1 MANPNIVNVATI
13 AGGSL
18 GFHLTTTA
26 TTALMTVTAEYI
38 IKINSIL
45 VANVDGTNDATCDVR
60 IVKLNVEPLGI
71 TNLDTSG
78 TFYIAKTVNVP
89 ADDVL
94 ILVDRPF
101 YMMAGDAL
109 SALASANSD
118 LDILISFEAIID
130 S

>member
-1 MANPNIVNVATI
+1 MAQPNIVNVASIYGQSVGAT
-13 AGGSL
+13 
-18 GFHLTTTA
+18 LTTSFVA
-26 TTALMTVTAEYI
+26 FITVTAEYVVKVNYI
-38 IKINSIL
+38 HI
-45 VANVDGTNDATCDVR
+45 ANIDGTDDATCDVKL
-60 IVKLNVEPLGI
+60 VKVDQDPIGI
-71 TNLDTSG
+71 TDYAIDDIIYL
-78 TFYIAKTVNVP
+78 AKTVNVP

-130 S
+130 

>member
-1 MANPNIVNVATI
+1 MAQPNIVNVASIYGQSVGAT
-13 AGGSL
+13 
-18 GFHLTTTA
+18 LTTSFVA
-26 TTALMTVTAEYI
+26 FITVTAEYVVKVNYI
-38 IKINSIL
+38 HI
-45 VANVDGTNDATCDVR
+45 ANIDGTNDATCDVKL
-60 IVKLNVEPLGI
+60 VKVDQDPIGI
-71 TNLDTSG
+71 TDYAINDIIYL
-78 TFYIAKTVNVP
+78 AKTVNVP